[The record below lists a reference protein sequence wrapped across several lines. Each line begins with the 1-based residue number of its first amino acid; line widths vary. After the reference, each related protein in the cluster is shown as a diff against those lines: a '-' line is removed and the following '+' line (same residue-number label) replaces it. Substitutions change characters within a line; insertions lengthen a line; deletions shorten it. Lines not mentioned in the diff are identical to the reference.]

1 MATIS
6 GVSGLLFWFFV
17 RKLDK
22 EEAGLDA
29 LKQGRF
35 GEQNGGIEKG

>member
-1 MATIS
+1 
-6 GVSGLLFWFFV
+6 V

-22 EEAGLDA
+22 EEAGLNA

-35 GEQNGGIEKG
+35 GEQNAGVEKD